1 MKERMNKSR
10 ARTDLS
16 DVALLQQGYVLEQN
30 FAGHKIGVDFAILLK
45 ASMTMNTAAQQYLRG
60 AGESMLVYGG
70 RAVQPEIDIYIKSW
84 SMEESDWRITKIRL
98 AILLAR
104 QFRGSVNP
112 ANNFPWVNL
121 SR

>member
-1 MKERMNKSR
+1 MKERVNKSR

-16 DVALLQQGYVLEQN
+16 DVALLQQEHVLEQN
-30 FAGHKIGVDFAILLK
+30 FAGQKIRVDFAILLK
-45 ASMTMNTAAQQYLRG
+45 SIMAMNAAAQQYLKG

-70 RAVQPEIDIYIKSW
+70 RAIQPEIDIHIKSW
-84 SMEESDWRITKIRL
+84 SIEESDRRITKIRL